1 MNKWFGKVGYS
12 ITEEAEPG
20 IWEENIIEIEYYG
33 DVISNRWRKQNTN
46 IINND
51 MILSKDISIVADPF
65 AIQHCSKIVY
75 VEYMGTKWRV
85 TDIDPQLPRITLIIG
100 GEYNEV

>member
-12 ITEEAEPG
+12 ITEETEPG

-51 MILSKDISIVADPF
+51 IILSKDISIVADPF

>member
-1 MNKWFGKVGYS
+1 MSKWFGKVGYS
-12 ITEEAEPG
+12 ITEETEPG

-33 DVISNRWRKQNTN
+33 DVISNRWRRQNTN

-51 MILSKDISIVADPF
+51 ITLSKDINIVADPF

-85 TDIDPQLPRITLIIG
+85 TDIDPQFPRITLIIG
-100 GEYNEV
+100 GEYNEA